1 MCGAFTV
8 VKIRE
13 RRKMVIHAVALTT
26 TYGIIPLQLR
36 SDIND
41 DFLTIQIH
49 LYWNFVESF
58 EKATLYLAI
67 VALAIVTSKMVLLF
81 DGDATE

>member
-26 TYGIIPLQLR
+26 TYGNIPLRLR
-36 SDIND
+36 SDIDD

-67 VALAIVTSKMVLLF
+67 FALAIVTSKMVLLI